1 MISRYPTAIN
11 KKRSAINDLL
21 AATIEISL
29 IKLSLVRARAHR
41 TLYGYKSAGGGN
53 SRSKTRTSMIDA
65 LSAAYAKL
73 KTDERKMEEEE
84 RELDRQLGE
93 YETMLNMIDG
103 GGGGFAQVVE
113 DWTRV
118 QREKEECRR
127 DLRRLGWTGD

>member
-11 KKRSAINDLL
+11 GKRSATNELL

-29 IKLSLVRARAHR
+29 IKLSLVRTRAHWA
-41 TLYGYKSAGGGN
+41 LYGYRSAGERHTEAG
-53 SRSKTRTSMIDA
+53 MADA
-65 LSAAYAKL
+65 LSAAHAKL
-73 KTDERKMEEEE
+73 KAEERKMEEEE
-84 RELDRQLGE
+84 RELECQLGGYDTVLE
-93 YETMLNMIDG
+93 MIDG
-103 GGGGFAQVVE
+103 GFGQVVE